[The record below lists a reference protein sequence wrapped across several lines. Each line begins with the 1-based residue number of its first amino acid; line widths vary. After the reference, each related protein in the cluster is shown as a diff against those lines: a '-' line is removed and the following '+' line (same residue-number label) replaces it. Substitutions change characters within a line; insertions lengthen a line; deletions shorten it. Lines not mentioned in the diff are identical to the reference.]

1 MTTTSVS
8 WCTLMLLLFAGFR
21 SRTLAVSRFNNVA
34 GPYRLIPDHA
44 ERCPVSEGGAGPL
57 YKDIFWRGY
66 HDRNNVNLWH
76 YWINFTTLD
85 NFDDSYDIDLNYASW
100 SSRGGWKENAYVIR
114 PGSYC
119 RSIPLHDPELW
130 RRAMIATFNDPNRK
144 CPFPA
149 GYYEIKNI
157 STEFSF
163 KNVPVFFY
171 GTWRITVRMLKAQT
185 ARACFRF
192 FGKTVPK

>member
-1 MTTTSVS
+1 M
-8 WCTLMLLLFAGFR
+8 MLLLFAGFR

-85 NFDDSYDIDLNYASW
+85 NFDDSYD
-100 SSRGGWKENAYVIR
+100 
-114 PGSYC
+114 
-119 RSIPLHDPELW
+119 
-130 RRAMIATFNDPNRK
+130 
-144 CPFPA
+144 